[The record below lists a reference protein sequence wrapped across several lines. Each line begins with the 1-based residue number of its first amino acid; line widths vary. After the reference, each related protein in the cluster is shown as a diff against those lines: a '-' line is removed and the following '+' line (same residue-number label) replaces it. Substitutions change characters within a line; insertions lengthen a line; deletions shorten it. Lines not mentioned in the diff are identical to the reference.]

1 MMLGSIV
8 YAFVGLWLFVGLSA
22 ASISSFVEMDIRGAQ
37 AKDRLSLCMLITF
50 AIWTVVAIVRG
61 L

>member
-37 AKDRLSLCMLITF
+37 AKDKLALCMLIMFT
-50 AIWTVVAIVRG
+50 IWTVVAIVRG